1 MSTRVDHI
9 LDEIAQLSPEEQQ
22 ELQQLLPRVLAES
35 PPSAGL
41 SMAALEQATATRERI
56 RAQLLAEG
64 KPLFSIS
71 DDLEAMREERLEE
84 LMSGLQSARRRDQEH
99 GEQ

>member
-9 LDEIAQLSPEEQQ
+9 LGEIAQLSPEEQQ
-22 ELQQLLPRVLAES
+22 ELKQLLPRALAER

-41 SMAALEQATATRERI
+41 NMAALEQVDATRERI

-84 LMSGLQSARRRDQEH
+84 LMSGLPSARRRDEEH

>member
-1 MSTRVDHI
+1 MSTRVEHI

-22 ELQQLLPRVLAES
+22 ELKRLLPRVLAER

-41 SMAALEQATATRERI
+41 NLASVEQVIATRERI
-56 RAQLLAEG
+56 RARLLAEG

-84 LMSGLQSARRRDQEH
+84 LMSGLPSARRRDKEP

>member
-9 LDEIAQLSPEEQQ
+9 LGEIAQLSHEEQQ
-22 ELQQLLPRVLAES
+22 ELTQLLPRVLAEG
-35 PPSAGL
+35 PPSTGL
-41 SMAALEQATATRERI
+41 RMAALEQVNATRERI

-71 DDLEAMREERLEE
+71 EDLEAMREERLEE
-84 LMSGLQSARRRDQEH
+84 LMSGLSSARRRYEKHDKQ
-99 GEQ
+99 